1 VCGWPENLSLR
12 LDLWKVCDQLGQ
24 LVQAPAIKAAFQT
37 WAEGSVAAVAGIQQK
52 LIFSA
57 PAVAPSEA
65 EAVSATPPASPV
77 AVVQA
82 EAAVPAAAAMAAA
95 AAAPAPACEA
105 AQRVKPAKAKRQA
118 LSGWA
123 RAAGGAL
130 LAAAAFAAH
139 HSQPLPCGAADNDAA
154 PSLPPELLPLLPCLN
169 AAGLPPSPR
178 WVRRGC

>member
-1 VCGWPENLSLR
+1 
-12 LDLWKVCDQLGQ
+12 
-24 LVQAPAIKAAFQT
+24 
-37 WAEGSVAAVAGIQQK
+37 
-52 LIFSA
+52 
-57 PAVAPSEA
+57 
-65 EAVSATPPASPV
+65 VSARADACWLDAPRACDAAESGGACSRCGFAQPRPAAARALGHLVNHAPEGAGANV
-77 AVVQA
+77 VYRLVQA